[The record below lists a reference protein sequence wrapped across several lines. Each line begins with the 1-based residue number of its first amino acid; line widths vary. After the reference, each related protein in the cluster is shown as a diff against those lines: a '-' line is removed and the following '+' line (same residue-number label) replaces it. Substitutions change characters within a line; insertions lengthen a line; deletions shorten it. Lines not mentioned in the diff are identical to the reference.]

1 MPGNRK
7 RLFRLFQIRVWI
19 TGRHGRRPCRPVPGG
34 RCGAPDKGHVSGHGP
49 VTRQAGVIRQGQT
62 PHNPGT
68 SAALPP
74 AWKCLPKRIRMTGK
88 GTACRVL
95 PGLPHP
101 FKEPHGS
108 GRRFFPISPTACA
121 SFRYGILCGGFPAHR
136 KHGGL
141 SNTLLCAVIAALLY
155 PPVGH
160 PAQESVAAERE
171 CRQKACFIF
180 DNKIQNQ

>member
-1 MPGNRK
+1 MPGNGK

-34 RCGAPDKGHVSGHGP
+34 RCGVPDRGHASGNGP
-49 VTRQAGVIRQGQT
+49 ITASGR
-62 PHNPGT
+62 NPARAN
-68 SAALPP
+68 AAQSRNINGIAP
-74 AWKCLPKRIRMTGK
+74 AWKCLPKRSRMTGK
-88 GTACRVL
+88 GPACRVL

-101 FKEPHGS
+101 FREPHGS
-108 GRRFFPISPTACA
+108 GRRFFPISPTAYA

-141 SNTLLCAVIAALLY
+141 SNTLLCAVIAALLC
-155 PPVGH
+155 PQWGH
-160 PAQESVAAERE
+160 PAQEPVAAERE